1 MPLFKLISMKKY
13 KEKILKEALERSTRF
28 DVEQAIVEFKQALE
42 IGNKDEVDL
51 AFCKTVMNLWVDRSE
66 LSIAISLVLK

>member
-1 MPLFKLISMKKY
+1 MKKY

-28 DVEQAIVEFKQALE
+28 DVEQAIIEFKQALE

-51 AFCKTVMNLWVDRSE
+51 HFYKTVMNLWVDRSE